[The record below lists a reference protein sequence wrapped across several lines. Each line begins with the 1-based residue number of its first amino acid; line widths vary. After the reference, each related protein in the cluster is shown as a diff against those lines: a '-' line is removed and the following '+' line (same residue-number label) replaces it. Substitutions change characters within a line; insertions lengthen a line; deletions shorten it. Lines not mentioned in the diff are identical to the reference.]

1 MKPSLDFSKYLG
13 CGDSG
18 HQSISQVISAPLD
31 LLVPSRSSACVAL
44 FDACK
49 EQLCETRAI
58 NRWKREELI
67 S

>member
-1 MKPSLDFSKYLG
+1 MEPSLDFSKDLG
-13 CGDSG
+13 CRDSG
-18 HQSISQVISAPLD
+18 HQSITQVMSAPLD

-49 EQLCETRAI
+49 EQFCETRAI
-58 NRWKREELI
+58 NRWKREELV

>member
-1 MKPSLDFSKYLG
+1 MEPSLDFSKYLG

-18 HQSISQVISAPLD
+18 HRSISQVISAPLD
-31 LLVPSRSSACVAL
+31 LLVPGRSSACVAL

-49 EQLCETRAI
+49 EQLRETGAI
-58 NRWKREELI
+58 NGWKREELI